1 MTAAG
6 RQPSSVRRSLM
17 TRVIFGRTDAA
28 VHAQLETNQSLEALR
43 ERGVVVGT
51 ANAVVEQLGKIAE
64 AGAQRVM
71 LQWMDLDDLDGLA
84 ALAEAVL

>member
-1 MTAAG
+1 
-6 RQPSSVRRSLM
+6 M

-28 VHAQLETNQSLEALR
+28 VHAQLESNQAVEGLR